1 MYIEYVPNR
10 NSPPSILLR
19 ESYREDGKVKK
30 RTIANLTHWSDE
42 RIQIMKRLIKG
53 EFDHGIP
60 TIDRPV
66 SGPAFGLLFAL
77 KAIADRLHITS
88 VLGNHKLPK
97 TSLFLILARI
107 AARGSRLHA
116 LKWAEDHA
124 VAEVLGIKSM
134 KKDDLYNAI
143 DWLADHQ
150 EFIENRLFE
159 KRYEDKD
166 IPDLFLYDVTS
177 SYLEGKKNELADWG
191 YNRDKKKGK
200 MQIVVGLLTDKSGE
214 PVSIRVFEGNTSDT
228 STFPEQI
235 LTAAK
240 KFKVERV
247 TFVGDK
253 GMIRGPQ
260 ISQLEKAGFNYIT
273 SITKKE
279 IKTLLKDNRI
289 QYELFSETVAEVEDE
304 IETELKEDNQAEEKV
319 KKVVKKKVRYIIRRN
334 PFRMRD
340 IRKNREDQ
348 ILKIYNFASEQTKYL
363 NESERRSS
371 EVALRKTKEM
381 ISRYK
386 LSKILKAEI
395 CSDDDRKINVKT
407 DSDEQA
413 RLEKLDGCYVIKT
426 DLSEKIMS
434 AAEVHNQYKE
444 LSKVERA
451 FKLIKTE
458 FLEVRPIFVRLE
470 KRTRGHVFS
479 CMLAYMI
486 LREMRRCLQSEFGL
500 DDEGRLELDEHNVIE
515 ALNRITLL
523 FYKTD
528 KGKLIPDIAEPDQRQ
543 KRILDA
549 LGVKLPD
556 FKTNRKR

>member
-1 MYIEYVPNR
+1 MYIESVPNR
-10 NSPPSILLR
+10 NSRPTILLR

-30 RTIANLTHWSDE
+30 RTILNLTKWPDE
-42 RIQIMKRLIKG
+42 HIQIISRLIKG
-53 EFDHGIP
+53 EFDQGIP

-88 VLGNHKLPK
+88 ALGNRKLPK
-97 TSLFLILARI
+97 TALFLILARI

-143 DWLADHQ
+143 EWLADHQ
-150 EFIENRLFE
+150 ESIENRLFE

-191 YNRDKKKGK
+191 YNRDKKNGK

-240 KFKVERV
+240 KFKVKQV

-279 IKTLLKDNRI
+279 IKSLLKDNRI
-289 QYELFSETVAEVEDE
+289 QYELFSETIAEVEDE
-304 IETELKEDNQAEEKV
+304 IETDIEEDNKNRE
-319 KKVVKKKVRYIIRRN
+319 KVVKKKVRYIIRRN
-334 PFRMRD
+334 PFRMKD

-348 ILKIYNFASEQTKYL
+348 IRKIYNFASEQTKYL
-363 NESERRSS
+363 HESERRSS

-386 LSKILKAEI
+386 LSKILKAEL
-395 CSDDDRKINVKT
+395 CSDDDRKIDVKT
-407 DSDEQA
+407 DSNEKS

-486 LREMRRCLQSEFGL
+486 LREIRRCLRSEFGL
-500 DDEGRLELDEHNVIE
+500 DDEGRVELDEHNVIE

-528 KGKLIPDIAEPDQRQ
+528 KGKLIPDIAEPDHRQ

-556 FKTNRKR
+556 FKAHRKR